1 MVEIT
6 VFFLLIPSICFVIYL
21 KHLQFLPTFSFFHQQ
36 PLTCHSSPVC
46 ELLLHHAKG
55 DIGLAISVNF
65 KSSTNFTRCAS
76 EANKLFDKCWN
87 TLFNNDKRVGW
98 PYGKKH
104 PLYFFVEEK
113 PRSSLLPRFRQI
125 IDNCHIVTG

>member
-1 MVEIT
+1 MVEISIFLFLFP
-6 VFFLLIPSICFVIYL
+6 VFVLLSITNTCNFCL
-21 KHLQFLPTFSFFHQQ
+21 LLAFFHQQ
-36 PLTCHSSPVC
+36 PLTFHSSPVC
-46 ELLLHHAKG
+46 ELLLHHANG
-55 DIGLAISVNF
+55 DVGLAVSVNF

-104 PLYFFVEEK
+104 PLYFLKKNLGVACYQGLDK
-113 PRSSLLPRFRQI
+113 LLI
-125 IDNCHIVTG
+125 IAI